1 MNSGFRVLEHP
12 ADIGIEAHGPTMADA
27 FEAAAAGLLSLIVDP
42 ATVSAYVRK
51 EISLSGDDDAH
62 LLVRW
67 LSELLFLFDAE
78 HFVSHQAHI
87 HSLTGNELR
96 ATVTGDVLDPSRHA
110 LRMDV
115 KAVTYHRLALEHAG
129 GSSTVRV
136 FFDI

>member
-12 ADIGIEAHGPTMADA
+12 ADIGIEAHGPTLADA

-42 ATVSAYVRK
+42 ATVGAAVTK
-51 EISLSGDDDAH
+51 QITLAGDDDGH

-67 LSELLFLFDAE
+67 LSELLFLFDGE
-78 HFVSHQAHI
+78 HFVTHEARV
-87 HSLTGNELR
+87 HSLTGHDLQ
-96 ATVTGDVLDPSRHA
+96 ATVTGELLDPTRHA

-115 KAVTYHRLALEHAG
+115 KAVTYHRLSIEHAG
-129 GSSTVRV
+129 GSSSLRV

>member
-42 ATVSAYVRK
+42 ASVSVAATK
-51 EISLSGDDDAH
+51 QITLSGDDDAH

-67 LSELLFLFDAE
+67 LSELLFLFDGE
-78 HFVSHQAHI
+78 HFVPHQARI
-87 HSLTGNELR
+87 DSLAGNELR
-96 ATVTGDVLDPSRHA
+96 ATVTGEVLDPSRHA

-115 KAVTYHRLALEHAG
+115 KAVTYHRLTIEHAG
-129 GSSTVRV
+129 RSSTVRV

>member
-27 FEAAAAGLLSLIVDP
+27 FEAAAAGFLSLVVDP
-42 ATVSAYVRK
+42 ATVSAAVTK
-51 EISLSGDDDAH
+51 QITLAGDDDAH

-67 LSELLFLFDAE
+67 LSELLFLFDGE
-78 HFVSHQAHI
+78 HFVTHQAHV
-87 HSLTGNELR
+87 HSIAGNELR
-96 ATVTGDVLDPSRHA
+96 ATVTGEMLDPARHT

-115 KAVTYHRLALEHAG
+115 KAVTYHRLSVGCSG
-129 GSSTVRV
+129 GSCAVRV